1 MNVISKNY
9 LIDQKNH
16 ELSNDVYKG
25 KSIQQE
31 MKQIYHTYSKE
42 ALNEVSK
49 IKNDMLIQA
58 FKKKIEKDID

>member
-1 MNVISKNY
+1 
-9 LIDQKNH
+9 
-16 ELSNDVYKG
+16 
-25 KSIQQE
+25 
-31 MKQIYHTYSKE
+31 MKQIYQTYSKE